1 MNDPARKNLPPPIR
15 RVLSGLRWTIRAY
28 VWVEGLSVAVIW
40 LCLTFWTGLAL
51 DYLPV
56 LVGADEM
63 PRLARA
69 ILLVAIAAVLAAILY
84 RWILRRT
91 FARLADHSLA
101 LLIERRHRDFH
112 DGLITTVELARGSS
126 GGDFNPQMFAHTQ
139 ETALEGLH
147 RFRLASVFNMRPLL
161 LALAGALLL
170 VSTVG
175 GAYAAERLTRAEL
188 LELGFRRLYLLDDR
202 PFPRQAAIEVVGV
215 RLKSENDG
223 ESVAAVPKLI
233 TFDNRQLKV
242 ARGASLALTVRAL
255 GSAKRVPTTCTIHY
269 RTAEGDRGRVNM
281 TRIGIIRDGYQEY
294 RYEGKPLKGLL
305 SDLQFDVVGFDHR
318 LRDYHI
324 QVVDSPV
331 VIDAQLACEFPQYM
345 VDEEL
350 SSWLPRTVPL
360 TTATQLPRGTHITLQ
375 AQANKPLREVL
386 LRNPETK
393 ETVSLQPDGDRFLY
407 DVQSLGENLSL
418 EATLVDTDNVVSER
432 PYHIYIVGLEDQPPL
447 VRVRLQGIGTA
458 VTPDVLLP
466 VRGTIEDD
474 YAVAESWFDVAVN
487 DGAARKVNFPLG
499 PAGAVESH
507 IDFREHRSNDDGI
520 KLQPDDKL
528 GLTIQATDRYDLGT
542 APNVGL
548 GDHYQLDVVTPDR
561 LLSML
566 EARELGLR
574 KRFEQINDEMQ
585 ELRDMLL
592 RVKSEGPQNASSEAE
607 ASASPEPATASAAAE
622 QATEN
627 TAQSPIDRAWSL
639 RMLRAQ
645 RAQLQSEKSS
655 QETLGVA
662 ASFSDIRE
670 ELVNNRVDSEDRKQR
685 IQDQIVTPLQ
695 SIGDVQ
701 FPELDRRL
709 VALVARLDELTRQDA
724 AGPQEDGATVTLA
737 EAAVS
742 QTNDILLA
750 MEQVLQN
757 MLDIEDYNELLD
769 RVRDLIAEQEG
780 LLDETK
786 TLQKRQILELIP

>member
-1 MNDPARKNLPPPIR
+1 
-15 RVLSGLRWTIRAY
+15 
-28 VWVEGLSVAVIW
+28 
-40 LCLTFWTGLAL
+40 
-51 DYLPV
+51 
-56 LVGADEM
+56 
-63 PRLARA
+63 
-69 ILLVAIAAVLAAILY
+69 
-84 RWILRRT
+84 
-91 FARLADHSLA
+91 
-101 LLIERRHRDFH
+101 
-112 DGLITTVELARGSS
+112 
-126 GGDFNPQMFAHTQ
+126 
-139 ETALEGLH
+139 
-147 RFRLASVFNMRPLL
+147 
-161 LALAGALLL
+161 
-170 VSTVG
+170 
-175 GAYAAERLTRAEL
+175 
-188 LELGFRRLYLLDDR
+188 
-202 PFPRQAAIEVVGV
+202 
-215 RLKSENDG
+215 
-223 ESVAAVPKLI
+223 
-233 TFDNRQLKV
+233 V

-269 RTAEGDRGRVNM
+269 RTAEGDRGRVTM

-318 LRDYHI
+318 LRDYRI
-324 QVVDSPV
+324 EVVDSPV
-331 VIDAQLACEFPQYM
+331 VIDAQLACEFPKYM
-345 VDEEL
+345 VNEEL

-360 TTATQLPRGTHITLQ
+360 TTATQLPRGTHITLH

-393 ETVSLQPDGDRFLY
+393 ETVTLQPEGDEFQY
-407 DVQSLGENLSL
+407 EVPSLGENLSL
-418 EATLVDTDNVVSER
+418 EATLVDKDNVVSER
-432 PYHIYIVGLEDQPPL
+432 PYHIYIVGLEDQAPL

-474 YAVAESWFDVAVN
+474 YGVAESWFDVAVN
-487 DGAARKVNFPLG
+487 DGDVRKVDFKLG
-499 PAGAVESH
+499 PAGAVESQ
-507 IDFREHRSNDDGI
+507 IDFREQRSSDDGI

-528 GLTIQATDRYDLGT
+528 GLTIQAADRYDLGA

-548 GDHYQLDVVTPDR
+548 GDHYQLDVVTPDK

-574 KRFEQINDEMQ
+574 KRFEQITDEMQ
-585 ELRDMLL
+585 ELRDMLM
-592 RVKSEGPQNASSEAE
+592 RVKNEGPESASAEAE
-607 ASASPEPATASAAAE
+607 PSSVADQTDNATAGDQSTDGAD
-622 QATEN
+622 
-627 TAQSPIDRAWSL
+627 QSPVDRAWSL

-662 ASFSDIRE
+662 ASFSDIRH

-695 SIGDVQ
+695 TIGEAQ
-701 FPELDRRL
+701 FPELDRLLAEL
-709 VALVARLDELTRQDA
+709 VGRLDALTRQNA
-724 AGPQEDGATVTLA
+724 TGAQEDGAVVTLA
-737 EAAVS
+737 DAAVT